1 MCDWQAVQH
10 TNIITALQRRIGSL
24 RAFQRPIRLV
34 GDYGIDLRI
43 DAINLIKVL
52 LHDLSAGKF
61 FAADALRQFHSGH
74 EIDVGIGHLV
84 APSK

>member
-1 MCDWQAVQH
+1 MRDWQAVQH
-10 TNIITALQRRIGSL
+10 TDIISALQRRISCLCAFDCPL
-24 RAFQRPIRLV
+24 RMV

-52 LHDLSAGKF
+52 LHDLGAGKF
-61 FAADALRQFHSGH
+61 FAADALRQFHSGYK
-74 EIDVGIGHLV
+74 IDVGIGHLI